1 MRETLPE
8 SVLAILAGNRASQ
21 PNRGDRI
28 IHRPEDRG
36 PRCGLTYQEVVALI
50 EDGVLKN
57 DWVGP
62 GLAVAVKGDD
72 HRAICA
78 FRDEVYQAWGRFQA
92 RTDLREAA

>member
-1 MRETLPE
+1 M
-8 SVLAILAGNRASQ
+8 A
-21 PNRGDRI
+21 
-28 IHRPEDRG
+28 
-36 PRCGLTYQEVVALI
+36 
-50 EDGVLKN
+50 
-57 DWVGP
+57 